1 MPKRKKKNTK
11 KIKNTKLK
19 KVKEINTKYPVD
31 QFEDLKGWMNYFKQH
46 GKFPHNQIVCCK
58 CHMGFASLKGIG
70 LKKAFEKCE
79 GDAFRVLNETACK
92 NCREVLPKEKK
103 VKIFTREEMEAR
115 AEEVRRNLPKID
127 LNKERQVI
135 NLNKDKEACA
145 FHTQFACLR
154 PDVYLD
160 NDRTCDYCSIN
171 KHCACPIKKFSKNYK
186 NEKR

>member
-1 MPKRKKKNTK
+1 MAKKKS
-11 KIKNTKLK
+11 KLK
-19 KVKEINTKYPVD
+19 KKKQKVKKIVTLLNKKYPID
-31 QFEDLKGWMNYFKQH
+31 QFENLESWMQH
-46 GKFPHNQIVCCK
+46 YEQHKKFPYNQIVCCK

-70 LKKAFEKCE
+70 WKKAFEKCE
-79 GDAFRVLNETACK
+79 GDALRVLNETICK
-92 NCREVLPKEKK
+92 DCKEVLPKEKK

-115 AEEVRRNLPKID
+115 AEEIRRNLPKID

-145 FHTQFACLR
+145 FYTQFACLR

-186 NEKR
+186 NEK